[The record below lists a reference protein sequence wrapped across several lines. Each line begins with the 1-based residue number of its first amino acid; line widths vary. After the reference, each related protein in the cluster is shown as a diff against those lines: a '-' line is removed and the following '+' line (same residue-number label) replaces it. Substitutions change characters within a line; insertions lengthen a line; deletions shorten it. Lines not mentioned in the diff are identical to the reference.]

1 MTFIP
6 VGEECLLIY
15 DRKNRVCIIMASTV
29 TPLPDALAIVRS
41 MKADIV
47 WIIAPEGAEQYEQSI
62 VSADDYK
69 LYWLK

>member
-15 DRKNRVCIIMASTV
+15 DRKNKVCIIMATTV

-41 MKADIV
+41 MKPDII
-47 WIIAPEGAEQYEQSI
+47 WIIAPQGADEYEHSI
-62 VSADDYK
+62 TLADDYK
-69 LYWLK
+69 LY